1 MSGNVSNS
9 TKKKLASRIF
19 LIGFMGAG
27 KSYWGKIW
35 AEETG
40 YTFIDLDEIIEKA
53 EKSSINN
60 IFEKK
65 GEAYFRQTEAIL
77 LRSMQQHE
85 NTIIACGGGTPC
97 YYDNMQ
103 WINENGFSIWL
114 QATENDILKNI
125 QRRGASRPLL
135 KGLDEK
141 QLRSYIIDTLKE
153 REQYYSRAGISL
165 SVSALNKDVIQSLLL
180 FNT

>member
-1 MSGNVSNS
+1 MSGIVSDPSN
-9 TKKKLASRIF
+9 KKLASRIF
-19 LIGFMGAG
+19 LIGFMGTG

-53 EKSSINN
+53 EQSSIDT

-77 LRSMQQHE
+77 LRSMQQE

-97 YYDNMQ
+97 FYDNMQ
-103 WINENGFSIWL
+103 WINENGCSIWL
-114 QATENDILKNI
+114 QATENDLLKNI
-125 QRRGASRPLL
+125 KRGGTKRPLL

-141 QLRSYIIDTLKE
+141 QLRLYIINTLKE
-153 REQYYSRAGISL
+153 REQYYSMAAISL

-180 FNT
+180 INN